1 MPSGGAAMGP
11 ARTAALDLLD
21 RTFRSK
27 PLVFVTFAWMAGIGL
42 ADHWRLAP
50 AMAGGIGLALEMA
63 AVLTSQRRWLSLAL
77 LLAGV
82 TSLGLAATRLALLP
96 PRGDISEWKGRQ
108 VGVAGIVDAEPVAGC
123 DYWRLMVSCL
133 SVTYAGRVYP
143 ARGRLY
149 VATDQD

>member
-27 PLVFVTFAWMAGIGL
+27 PLVFVLFAWMTGIGL
-42 ADHWRLAP
+42 ADHWAIALGV
-50 AMAGGIGLALEMA
+50 AGALGVAFGVA
-63 AVLTSQRRWLSLAL
+63 ALVIRTRWPSLAL

-96 PRGDISEWKGRQ
+96 PRGDISEWNGRQ
-108 VGVAGIVDAEPVAGC
+108 VAV
-123 DYWRLMVSCL
+123 
-133 SVTYAGRVYP
+133 
-143 ARGRLY
+143 
-149 VATDQD
+149 